1 MRLIPFRLFG
11 RPTGGA
17 KQDQLAAFRAVEQ
30 VCKRIAA
37 DLHDGPAQDLAAI
50 VLRLQNAEANARKDP
65 QSATEEIA
73 KVRSL
78 AQTALEGL
86 RRFISELGPSS
97 VDKIEILPAV
107 RSYVQS
113 FKQQYGIE
121 AALDVSGELDTL
133 PPDVQIN
140 LYRII
145 QEALRNVGKHSNAK
159 TARIT
164 ITRDKRGLSAV
175 VTDDGDGFDPEKQ
188 SSVNDSQTGM
198 GINSM
203 KARAAALGADF
214 RISSSP
220 GKGTTVAFF
229 LSARHMGDR

>member
-11 RPTGGA
+11 GPTAGA
-17 KQDQLAAFRAVEQ
+17 KQDQLTAFRAVEQ

-65 QSATEEIA
+65 QSAPEEIA
-73 KVRSL
+73 KARSL
-78 AQTALEGL
+78 AQAALEEL

-97 VDKIEILPAV
+97 ADKIEILPAV

-113 FKQQYGIE
+113 FKQQYSIE
-121 AALDVSGELDTL
+121 TALDVSGELDTL
-133 PPDVQIN
+133 PSDVQIN

-145 QEALRNVGKHSNAK
+145 QEALRNVGKHSHAK

-164 ITRDKRGLSAV
+164 ITRNKRGLSAV

-214 RISSSP
+214 RISSTP

-229 LSARHMGDR
+229 LPARHIGDR